1 MVVEEAAEKEDGEAE
16 EDAEE
21 DREGVVQS
29 GTNKSVLLT
38 GVLLTGVL
46 LTGTVPLPLFQT
58 GIHNAGPWAVASW
71 WHHCHQFR
79 CCQWTCF
86 VDANLAEPLPC

>member
-38 GVLLTGVL
+38 GGGVSFLPPPPPLSDWHPQCRTVGSGVL
-46 LTGTVPLPLFQT
+46 VASLPSVPLLPMDLFC
-58 GIHNAGPWAVASW
+58 G
-71 WHHCHQFR
+71 
-79 CCQWTCF
+79 CQSGRAT
-86 VDANLAEPLPC
+86 AL